1 MRNRGI
7 LNDKSKYSNEKDV
20 YAMDGK
26 NVISQEEIVQKLEK

>member
-20 YAMDGK
+20 YVCMEK
-26 NVISQEEIVQKLEK
+26 NIIFQEEIIQKFEK